1 MDRSRMP
8 TEFGFTTPSYL
19 PPERPRPAW
28 KTLVFGALLALI
40 PLVGAGVS
48 AVYIDRR
55 QVPGTYD
62 FGGALKTAAIQIVAI
77 AMLAVLIWVVLGLV
91 FGISIELN
99 PRVSGTT
106 GLFA

>member
-19 PPERPRPAW
+19 PPERARPAW
-28 KTLVFGALLALI
+28 KTLFFGALLALI
-40 PLVGAGVS
+40 PLVGAGLS

-55 QVPGTYD
+55 QAPGTYD
-62 FGGALKTAAIQIVAI
+62 VAAALRTALIQVVAI
-77 AMLAVLIWVVLGLV
+77 ALLAVLLWVVLGIV

-99 PRVSGTT
+99 PRLMRS
-106 GLFA
+106 AA